1 MDESALAW
9 SPSEGYLQRSIP
21 GKLSQSNAAAI
32 VPSNLH
38 VQVAT
43 CTKSCQT
50 RMKLGRTIGD
60 FAVKLPGVGAFAR
73 NVQDRAR
80 RYRRRGPH
88 RHRSAAPAPK
98 GLAAALMQALPGGAH
113 EVPTVAEWL
122 ENRWSAVHPL
132 DFFPIPT
139 TGPRLSIVT
148 DSVGS
153 ASLFGGVGTAL
164 VLSALLAN
172 RMGATLRLIT
182 RDDPPD
188 AYAVGRVLAA
198 NGVILETPLEA
209 VFAPAKSGREL
220 PISDDDFFL
229 STSWWTTRALLS
241 SVRRDRLAYL
251 LQEDERMFYPH
262 GDERVCCRQ
271 TMYEPG
277 LMIVVNSELLF
288 DHLADGPEAIPDLAE
303 RGHWFEPAFPAAGRT
318 LASPEANGRRKFFF
332 YARPNNLRNLFA
344 TGLEAISHAIAAG
357 TLHPAEWDIHL
368 VGKDVPDLLFPR
380 GVRPRRVEGLN
391 WNDYHDLVASMDAG
405 LVLMDT
411 PHPSYPP
418 LDLAAHGA
426 AVLTNAHG
434 LKTDLSCY
442 SRNILLE
449 QPDMPSL
456 ARGITR
462 LVALARDPAT
472 RSANLR
478 ADHICR
484 DWKVALAAVVER
496 LADRFTAEA
505 REPGHASIRLSRS
518 A

>member
-1 MDESALAW
+1 M
-9 SPSEGYLQRSIP
+9 
-21 GKLSQSNAAAI
+21 N
-32 VPSNLH
+32 
-38 VQVAT
+38 
-43 CTKSCQT
+43 
-50 RMKLGRTIGD
+50 LGRMIGD
-60 FAVKLPGVGAFAR
+60 YAVNLPMVGPAAR
-73 NVQDRAR
+73 SLQDRAR
-80 RYRRRGPH
+80 RFHSRGSYRLG
-88 RHRSAAPAPK
+88 SAATAPK
-98 GLAAALMQALPGGAH
+98 SLAATLMQALPGGEPA
-113 EVPTVAEWL
+113 VPTVAEWL
-122 ENRWSAVHPL
+122 EKRWSAVHPL
-132 DFFPIPT
+132 GFFPIPST
-139 TGPRLSIVT
+139 KPRLSIVT

-182 RDDPPD
+182 RNDPPD
-188 AYAVGRVLAA
+188 TSAVGRVLAA
-198 NGVILETPLEA
+198 NGVALETPLEA
-209 VFAPAKSGREL
+209 VFAPTKGGREL

-262 GDERVCCRQ
+262 GDDRVRCEQAMC
-271 TMYEPG
+271 EPG
-277 LMIVVNSELLF
+277 LMIVVNSQLLF
-288 DHLADGPEAIPDLAE
+288 DHLADGPELIPDLAE
-303 RGHWFEPAFPAAGRT
+303 RGVWFEPAFPAASRS
-318 LASPEANGRRKFFF
+318 LAHPNASGRRKLFF
-332 YARPNNLRNLFA
+332 YARPNNLRNLFH
-344 TGLEAISHAIAAG
+344 TGLEAISNAIADG
-357 TLHPAEWDIHL
+357 NLHPAEWDIHL

-380 GVRPRRVEGLN
+380 GVRPQRIEGLN
-391 WNDYHDLVASMDAG
+391 WNDYHSLVASMDAG
-405 LVLMDT
+405 IVLMDT

-426 AVLTNAHG
+426 AVLTNVHG

-462 LVALARDPAT
+462 MVTLARDHAT

-478 ADHICR
+478 ADQICR
-484 DWKVALAAVVER
+484 DWTVSLAGVVER
-496 LADRFTAEA
+496 LAEHFNADTRQT
-505 REPGHASIRLSRS
+505 EPAGLRLSRS

>member
-1 MDESALAW
+1 
-9 SPSEGYLQRSIP
+9 
-21 GKLSQSNAAAI
+21 
-32 VPSNLH
+32 
-38 VQVAT
+38 
-43 CTKSCQT
+43 
-50 RMKLGRTIGD
+50 MKLGRTIGD
-60 FAVKLPGVGAFAR
+60 YAVNMPVVGSVAR
-73 NVQDRAR
+73 SLQDRAR
-80 RYRRRGPH
+80 RFHSRGPYRRGPAA
-88 RHRSAAPAPK
+88 AAPK
-98 GLAAALMQALPGGAH
+98 SLAATLMQALPGGEPA
-113 EVPTVAEWL
+113 VPTVAEWL
-122 ENRWSAVHPL
+122 EQRWRAVHPIG
-132 DFFPIPT
+132 FFPIPSA
-139 TGPRLSIVT
+139 GPRLSVVT
-148 DSVGS
+148 DSVGA

-182 RDDPPD
+182 RNDPPD
-188 AYAVGRVLAA
+188 TSAVGRVLAS
-198 NGVILETPLEA
+198 NGVALETPLEA
-209 VFAPAKSGREL
+209 VFAPAQGGREL

-251 LQEDERMFYPH
+251 IQEDERMFYPH
-262 GDERVCCRQ
+262 GDDRVRCEQ
-271 TMYEPG
+271 TMCEPG
-277 LMIVVNSELLF
+277 LAVAVNSRLLF
-288 DHLADGPEAIPDLAE
+288 DHLTDGPEPIQDLAD
-303 RGHWFEPAFPAAGRT
+303 RGVWFEPAFPAAGRS
-318 LASPEANGRRKFFF
+318 LAQPDATGRRKLFF
-332 YARPNNLRNLFA
+332 YARPNNLRNLFH
-344 TGLEAISHAIAAG
+344 TGLEALSNAIADG

-368 VGKDVPDLLFPR
+368 VGKDVPDLLFPH
-380 GVRPRRVEGLN
+380 GVRPRRIEGLN
-391 WNDYHDLVASMDAG
+391 WSDYHALVGSMDAG
-405 LVLMDT
+405 IVLMDT

-478 ADHICR
+478 ADQICR
-484 DWKVALAAVVER
+484 DWRVALEGVVDR
-496 LADRFTAEA
+496 LADHFTADA
-505 REPGHASIRLSRS
+505 RPSAPASVRLSCS